1 MERMK
6 HSGTDLAEAIVPRT
20 GAQIKVFSELVNRLT
35 LGYKMGVQY
44 EGSRDLYKAL
54 GYKEVVGF
62 RDFYNRYTRQAMAKA
77 IIDRPVKATWSGDLD
92 LIEPEEAEDTAFEE
106 AWDELDRT
114 LGLKTMLSRVDRLTG
129 IGRYGVL
136 LLGLNDVTNQQTF
149 SQPATRSNYKLIYLK
164 PFGEETAKIDSY
176 EVNPKNERYGKPLYY
191 SINIVDAATQT
202 AQTVKVHYT
211 RIIHITDDNLE
222 SDVFGTPRLEPVF
235 NNLMD
240 LDKVTGGDAE
250 MFWRGA
256 RPGYH
261 GKLDPEFM
269 ATEAFKEKL
278 QDDLDEYEHNL
289 RRFIINEGVDL
300 KALEVQI
307 SDPTPHVDVILQNI
321 SAETGIPKRVLTGT
335 ERGELASTQD
345 TTEWLSYV
353 QARREDHAEPRIVR
367 PVVDRFIEL
376 GILPSPTGET
386 YQVKWAD
393 LFSISEKA
401 RVEIGTRR
409 AESLRN
415 YTYNAMAGIII
426 PPDVFLEK
434 FLGFTKDEITMV
446 QHMRDEQ
453 LGEEVMDI
461 VKDAVDAANAPPPP
475 PVQGVGG
482 KPMPAGKKGAA
493 AVKTPSRPTRPQIR

>member
-1 MERMK
+1 MERTK
-6 HSGTDLAEAIVPRT
+6 HNGEDLAEKIIPKTV
-20 GAQIKVFSELVNRLT
+20 GQIKVFSELVNRLT

-54 GYKEVVGF
+54 GYKETLVF

-77 IIDRPVKATWSGDLD
+77 IIDRPVMATWSGDLD
-92 LIEPEEAEDTAFEE
+92 LIEPEEAEDTEFEE
-106 AWDELDRT
+106 AWDDLDRKLGMKT
-114 LGLKTMLSRVDRLTG
+114 LLSRVDRLTG

-149 SQPATRSNYKLIYLK
+149 SQPAVRNNYKLIYVK
-164 PFGEETAKIDSY
+164 PFGEETAKIESF
-176 EVNPKNERYGKPLYY
+176 ETNAKNERYGKPLFYN
-191 SINIVDAATQT
+191 INIVDAATQT
-202 AQTVKVHYT
+202 AQTVRIHHT

-222 SDVFGTPRLEPVF
+222 SEVFGTPRLEPVF

-269 ATEAFKEKL
+269 ATEAFKTKL
-278 QDDLDEYEHNL
+278 QADLDEYEHNL

-321 SAETGIPKRVLTGT
+321 SAQTGIPKRVLTGT
-335 ERGELASTQD
+335 ERGELASSQD

-376 GILPSPTGET
+376 GILPPPMNES

-401 RVEIGTRR
+401 KVDIGVKR
-409 AESLRN
+409 AEALRN
-415 YTYNAMAGIII
+415 YTYNAMAQVIM
-426 PPDVFLEK
+426 PPDLFNEK
-434 FLGFTKDEITMV
+434 CLGLTRDELTLAEK
-446 QHMRDEQ
+446 MRDEQ

-461 VKDAVDAANAPPPP
+461 VKDTLDAQNAPPPA
-475 PVQGVGG
+475 PVQGTGGTGG
-482 KPMPAGKKGAA
+482 KAKTGA
-493 AVKTPSRPTRPQIR
+493 AVKSSGRPPRPQIR

>member
-1 MERMK
+1 MERTK
-6 HSGTDLAEAIVPRT
+6 FNGTDLAERVIPRT
-20 GAQIKVFSELVNRLT
+20 PEQIHVFSELVNRLT

-54 GYKEVVGF
+54 GYKETLIY

-77 IIDRPVKATWSGDLD
+77 IIDRPVMATWSGDLD
-92 LIEPEEAEDTAFEE
+92 LIEPEEAEDTEFEE
-106 AWDELDRT
+106 AWDSLDRK
-114 LGLKTMLSRVDRLTG
+114 LGMKALLSRVDRLTG

-136 LLGLNDVTNQQTF
+136 LLGLNDVTSPTSFQ
-149 SQPATRSNYKLIYLK
+149 QPALKSNYKLIYIK
-164 PFGEETAKIDSY
+164 PFGEETAKIESY
-176 EVNPKNERYGKPLYY
+176 ETNPKNERYGKPLFYN
-191 SINIVDAATQT
+191 INIVDAATQT
-202 AQTVKVHYT
+202 SQTVKIHYT

-269 ATEAFKEKL
+269 ATEAFKTKL

-367 PVVDRFIEL
+367 PTVDRFIEL
-376 GILPSPTGET
+376 GILPKPLHDD
-386 YQVKWAD
+386 YQVKWQD

-401 RVEIGTRR
+401 KVEIGVRR
-409 AESLRN
+409 AEALRN
-415 YTYNAMAGIII
+415 YTYNAMAGVIM
-426 PPDVFLEK
+426 PPDAFLEK
-434 FLGFTKDEITMV
+434 CLGLTADEITLV
-446 QHMRDEQ
+446 QKMRDEE
-453 LGEEVMDI
+453 LGEEAMDI
-461 VKDAVDAANAPPPP
+461 MKDAIDAQNAPPAPP
-475 PVQGVGG
+475 AAAV
-482 KPMPAGKKGAA
+482 PAGKTKGPA
-493 AVKTPSRPTRPQIR
+493 AVKTPSRPTRPQVR